1 MWMRELVIGDLH
13 FRIKNNSVTWLE
25 SQLSF
30 FEFQIFNIIKSE
42 DLDRIVFLGDVTDVR
57 YAINQQVGI
66 EVKNIIRKLAKNFN
80 KDIYFVC
87 GNHDY
92 YSPLEEFINYN
103 SYELLF
109 GEEFLEKYPNVHF
122 ITNQPYLSEDGSLF
136 LPFYWTENPDH
147 FDELLYTYK
156 FGIEVKAIYCHADL
170 TCWPGARITALKGC
184 PIFSGHIHY
193 IVEDNIGNLH
203 NIGAALPLTFNDVN
217 QERFV
222 YILEDYKIVKKIK
235 NVTTPQFKQLYNEKI
250 FEATPDI
257 FDNSYIRLC
266 ISSSNINKARYVDQI
281 KYIKSTYLDSNIR
294 INVIDEYDS
303 GEMLSVEGFN
313 TNIQT
318 YIEDNIPSHLN
329 VKYEYL
335 KNKLKEEA

>member
-1 MWMRELVIGDLH
+1 MRELIIGDLH
-13 FRIKNNSVTWLE
+13 FGIKNNSTYWLE
-25 SQLSF
+25 SQINF
-30 FEFQIFNIIKSE
+30 FENQIFKIIDSE
-42 DLDRIVFLGDVTDVR
+42 NLDRIIFLGDITDVR
-57 YAINQQVGI
+57 YGINQQVGI
-66 EVKNIIRKLAKNFN
+66 ELKNVIRKLAKKFK

-92 YSPLEEFINYN
+92 YSPLEEFIYYN

-109 GEEFLEKYPNVHF
+109 GSEFLELYPNLHF
-122 ITNQPYLSEDGSLF
+122 VTQDPLFTEDGSLF

-156 FGIEVKAIYCHADL
+156 FGYEVKAIYCHADL

-193 IVEDNIGNLH
+193 IVEDGIGNLH
-203 NIGAALPLTFNDVN
+203 NVGAALPLTFNDVN

-222 YILEDYKIVKKIK
+222 YIAEDYKIIKRIK
-235 NVTTPQFKQLYNEKI
+235 NITTPQFKQLYNEKI
-250 FEATPDI
+250 FDAGEDV
-257 FDNSYIRLC
+257 FNNSYVRLC
-266 ISSSNINKARYVDQI
+266 ISASNINKAKYIDQI
-281 KYIKSTYLDSNIR
+281 KYLKTTYLDANIK
-294 INVIDEYDS
+294 INIIDEYES

-318 YIEDNIPSHLN
+318 YIKDNIPEHLN
-329 VKYEYL
+329 NKYEYI
-335 KNKLKEEA
+335 KEKMIENK

>member
-1 MWMRELVIGDLH
+1 MRELIIGDLH
-13 FRIKNNSVTWLE
+13 FGIKNNSTYWLE
-25 SQLSF
+25 SQINF
-30 FEFQIFNIIKSE
+30 FENQIFKIIDSE
-42 DLDRIVFLGDVTDVR
+42 NLDRIIFLGDITDVR
-57 YAINQQVGI
+57 YGINQQVGI
-66 EVKNIIRKLAKNFN
+66 ELKNIIRKLAKKFK

-92 YSPLEEFINYN
+92 YSPLEEFIYYN

-109 GEEFLEKYPNVHF
+109 GSEFLELYPNLHF
-122 ITNQPYLSEDGSLF
+122 VTQDPLFTEDGSLF

-156 FGIEVKAIYCHADL
+156 LGYEVKAIYCHADL

-193 IVEDNIGNLH
+193 IVEDGIGNLH
-203 NIGAALPLTFNDVN
+203 NVGAALPLTFNDVN

-222 YILEDYKIVKKIK
+222 YIAEDYKIIKRIK
-235 NVTTPQFKQLYNEKI
+235 NITTPQFKQLYNEKI
-250 FEATPDI
+250 FDAGEDV
-257 FDNSYIRLC
+257 FNNSYVRLC
-266 ISSSNINKARYVDQI
+266 ISASNINKAKYIDQI
-281 KYIKSTYLDSNIR
+281 KYLKTTYLDANIK
-294 INVIDEYDS
+294 INIIDEYES

-318 YIEDNIPSHLN
+318 YIEDNIPEHLN
-329 VKYEYL
+329 NKYEYI
-335 KNKLKEEA
+335 KEKMIENK

>member
-1 MWMRELVIGDLH
+1 MRELIIGDLH
-13 FRIKNNSVTWLE
+13 FGIKNNSTYWLE
-25 SQLSF
+25 SQINF
-30 FEFQIFNIIKSE
+30 FENQIFKIIDSE
-42 DLDRIVFLGDVTDVR
+42 NLDRIIFLGDITDVR
-57 YAINQQVGI
+57 YGINQQVGI
-66 EVKNIIRKLAKNFN
+66 ELKNIIRKLAKKFK

-92 YSPLEEFINYN
+92 YSPLEEFIYYN

-109 GEEFLEKYPNVHF
+109 GSEFLELYPNLHF
-122 ITNQPYLSEDGSLF
+122 VTQDPLFTEDGSLF

-156 FGIEVKAIYCHADL
+156 FGYEVKAIYCHADL

-193 IVEDNIGNLH
+193 IVEDGIGNLH
-203 NIGAALPLTFNDVN
+203 NVGAALPLTFNDVN

-222 YILEDYKIVKKIK
+222 YIAEDYKIIKRIK
-235 NVTTPQFKQLYNEKI
+235 NITTPQFKQLYNEKI
-250 FEATPDI
+250 FDAGEDV
-257 FDNSYIRLC
+257 FNNSYVRLC
-266 ISSSNINKARYVDQI
+266 ISASNINKAKYIDQI
-281 KYIKSTYLDSNIR
+281 KYLKTTYLDANIK
-294 INVIDEYDS
+294 INIIDEYES

-318 YIEDNIPSHLN
+318 YIEDNIPEHLN
-329 VKYEYL
+329 NKYE
-335 KNKLKEEA
+335 NKKKKMIENK